1 MPAKLKSVIQIIRPV
16 NFLISFLSIVVAC
29 LICSKDQSGFN
40 PLVILYAALSGSI
53 IAAAGNVI
61 NDILDLEIDR
71 INRPHRVLPSGKMSK
86 KEAYI
91 IYLGLN
97 LSAIFLA
104 GHLSGPAFLIV
115 VVSAFIVF
123 FYSLSFKKM
132 PLFGNIVVALMTA
145 LTFIFGGVVV
155 GNLAAAIIPATFA
168 FIVNLIREIIK
179 DIEDIEG
186 DSRNNVITFPAKYGI
201 SAAITI
207 VVALTSILFFLT
219 FIPFVLNYYKI
230 EYFVIVMI
238 SVNLISVYFL
248 KSLLK
253 DQSKKNLGRLSAL
266 LKVGMVCGL
275 LALYLG

>member
-40 PLVILYAALSGSI
+40 PLEILYAALSGSI

-91 IYLGLN
+91 FYLGLN

-104 GHLSGPAFLIV
+104 GHLSSPAFLIV

-123 FYSLSFKKM
+123 FYSLSFKKI

-155 GNLAAAIIPATFA
+155 GNLVASIIPATFA

-186 DSRNNVITFPAKYGI
+186 DSRNSVFTFPAKHGI
-201 SAAITI
+201 SEAITI
-207 VVALTSILFFLT
+207 VVVLTSILFLLT

-266 LKVGMVCGL
+266 LKIGMVCGL